1 MDLSRK
7 KRKQLTSA
15 ANTICLLRLF
25 FLPLIHPKV
34 SISMSIRALA
44 LELYA
49 AQRKVSE
56 LEKRLETASPTEE
69 EVLRAELRVAQQ
81 ELKMMRKM
89 LDGEKENSN
98 FRKRFK

>member
-1 MDLSRK
+1 
-7 KRKQLTSA
+7 
-15 ANTICLLRLF
+15 
-25 FLPLIHPKV
+25 
-34 SISMSIRALA
+34 MSIRALA